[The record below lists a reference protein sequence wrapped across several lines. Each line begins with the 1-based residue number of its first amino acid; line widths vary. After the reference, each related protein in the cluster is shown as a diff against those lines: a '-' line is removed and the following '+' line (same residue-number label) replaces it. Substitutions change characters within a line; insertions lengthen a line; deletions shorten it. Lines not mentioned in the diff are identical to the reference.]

1 MSAKTCSRKTS
12 RRTAYGLRL
21 PHTETQSSAECSFS
35 ALQCVI
41 FWTFRETLVG
51 VPAFQ
56 AREGRRSMI
65 PACAHDLW
73 YPAENV
79 QQMLT
84 RYPPMFKLEE

>member
-1 MSAKTCSRKTS
+1 VSQ
-12 RRTAYGLRL
+12 
-21 PHTETQSSAECSFS
+21 P
-35 ALQCVI
+35 
-41 FWTFRETLVG
+41 
-51 VPAFQ
+51 FQ

-79 QQMLT
+79 KQMLT